1 MSRASFPVS
10 APVSLTR
17 VARVALDVLV
27 LASAY
32 ALGFALRFD
41 WQPPWPMVKRFT
53 ITLPYVVLFK
63 YALLH
68 YLGITR
74 FAWRY
79 WGLRETVR
87 VLQAL
92 FVAMFAMIVVR
103 AVLGQL
109 APYSPV
115 AGAAIIPYGVLAI
128 DFVLAFVAI
137 TGVRG
142 LRRITAERASL
153 ADQPRAAGRR
163 VPTLLVG
170 AGQLGL
176 STARDAEAR
185 LDLGIAVVGFLDDDP
200 DKLGTVLHGVPV
212 LGQLSDLKRVAP
224 QVSAEQ
230 ILIALPQVPGHVI
243 KTLHDMARELAIPVK
258 IIPTLQEMG
267 EHRALQRAR
276 PIEITD
282 LLRRDP
288 VTLDLSS
295 IENYVTGRTILVT
308 GAGGSIGAEL
318 CTQLACFKPAALLLV
333 DRSENNL
340 FFCEGALRQH
350 FPQLNLQSFVADITD
365 VRRMTAL
372 MQTHRPA
379 VVFHAAAHKHVPL
392 MEQNPLEA
400 VKNNVLGTQIMA
412 DLAHAHGVER
422 FVLISTDKAVNP
434 SSVMG
439 ATKRIAEL
447 YIQAL
452 GTTQST
458 RYCAVRF
465 GNVLGSTG
473 SVVPLF
479 RAQIA
484 AGGPIT
490 VTHPAMERYFMTID
504 EACQLVL
511 QAAALGGKSEIFVL
525 DMGEPMKIVDLARD
539 LIRLSGLR
547 EGQDIHIVYSG
558 IRSGEKLH
566 EQLANTEENS
576 HPTAHPKI
584 FEGRIQGPSLS
595 DLQTSLQR
603 FRHLV
608 AQEAPAAEVK
618 AALQQWV
625 PEYRPWTDETGDA
638 RERH

>member
-1 MSRASFPVS
+1 MARASSAVD
-10 APVSLTR
+10 APVSWAR
-17 VARVALDVLV
+17 ISRVALDVLV
-27 LASAY
+27 LAGAY
-32 ALGFALRFD
+32 GLGFLLRFD

-87 VLQAL
+87 MLQAL

-109 APYSPV
+109 APRSPV
-115 AGAAIIPYGVLAI
+115 AAAAIIPYGVLAI
-128 DFVLAFVAI
+128 DFTLAFLGV

-142 LRRITAERASL
+142 LRRITAEKASR
-153 ADQPRAAGRR
+153 ADQPRAVGRR
-163 VPTLLVG
+163 IPTLLVG

-176 STARDAEAR
+176 SIARDAEAR
-185 LDLGIAVVGFLDDDP
+185 LDLGLEIVGFLDDDP
-200 DKLGTVLHGVPV
+200 EKLATVLHGVPV
-212 LGQLSDLKRVAP
+212 LGKTTDLARIAP
-224 QVSAEQ
+224 QTAAEQ
-230 ILIALPQVPGHVI
+230 ILIALPRVTGQVI
-243 KTLHDMARELAIPVK
+243 KAVHDTARELSLPVK
-258 IIPTLQEMG
+258 IVPSSQDVVER
-267 EHRALQRAR
+267 HALTRAR
-276 PIEITD
+276 PLEIED
-282 LLRRDP
+282 LLRRAP

-295 IENYVTGRTILVT
+295 IERYVAGRDVLVT

-318 CTQLACFKPAALLLV
+318 CVQLAHFKPRTLLLV

-340 FFCEGALRQH
+340 FFCEGSLRQR
-350 FPQLNLQSFVADITD
+350 FQQLNLQSFIADVTD
-365 VRRMTAL
+365 IRRMTKL
-372 MQTHRPA
+372 FQEHRPT

-400 VKNNVLGTQIMA
+400 IKNNVLGTKVVA
-412 DLAHAHGVER
+412 DLAHRFDAER

-439 ATKRIAEL
+439 ATKRVAEL

-452 GTTQST
+452 GAIHRT

-484 AGGPIT
+484 AGGPVT
-490 VTHPAMERYFMTID
+490 VTHPEMQRYFMTID

-511 QAAALGGKSEIFVL
+511 QAAALGEKSEIFVL

-547 EGQDIHIVYSG
+547 EGHDIHIVYSG

-566 EQLANTEENS
+566 EQLANVGE
-576 HPTAHPKI
+576 HAQPTQHPKI
-584 FEGRIQGPSLS
+584 FVGKIQGPSLT
-595 DLQTSLQR
+595 DLEAWLTS
-603 FRHLV
+603 
-608 AQEAPAAEVK
+608 AQKLIENEAAATEVK
-618 AALQQWV
+618 TALQQLV
-625 PEYRPWTDETGDA
+625 PEYRQWG
-638 RERH
+638 